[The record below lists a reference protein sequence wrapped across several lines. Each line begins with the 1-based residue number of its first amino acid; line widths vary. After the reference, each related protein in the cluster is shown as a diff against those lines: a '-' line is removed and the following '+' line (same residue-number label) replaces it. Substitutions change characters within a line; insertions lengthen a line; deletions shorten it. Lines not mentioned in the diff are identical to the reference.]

1 MSESSEVL
9 ISGLPNYE
17 HRAPS
22 VERVGKRADRQ
33 VWAAPYQLP
42 NPQRPAPSS
51 VSAADASR
59 ISVARVTVQ
68 ACTAAAEV
76 KVWEVGRVWEEVWE
90 EEV

>member
-1 MSESSEVL
+1 MSKSSEIL
-9 ISGLPNYE
+9 SELSNYE

-22 VERVGKRADRQ
+22 VERVEKRADRQ

-76 KVWEVGRVWEEVWE
+76 KVWVVGPVWGQVWE